1 LRLEVKRTQE
11 SRKFWIL
18 PVAKSVRVFSAL
30 QDTEMF
36 TLPVFNNSIEFE
48 ADTAGKKCC
57 ALLSN
62 QDHFV

>member
-36 TLPVFNNSIEFE
+36 TLPIFNNSIQFE
-48 ADTAGKKCC
+48 ADTAGKKCSS
-57 ALLSN
+57 LLSN